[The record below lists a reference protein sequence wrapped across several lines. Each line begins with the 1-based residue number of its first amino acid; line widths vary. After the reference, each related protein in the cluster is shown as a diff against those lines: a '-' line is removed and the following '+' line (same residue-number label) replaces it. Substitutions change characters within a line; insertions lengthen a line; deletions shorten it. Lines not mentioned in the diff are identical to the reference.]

1 MGIGMGPSQ
10 GRRVT
15 LRHRCGSEASPLPTG
30 TPRMHAFVSRPRPP
44 MCTRVTRSAA
54 YNAMY
59 PGRLST
65 VCCPSEAPAMPL
77 TTRPWKKPLE
87 HSTCRAGQ
95 VRTPRGD
102 RAGHHVATG
111 QGRTPRGGQGRAGQ
125 GRAPRGDKTR
135 RHDGT
140 ARQDTGQDS
149 FERGCSFAAES
160 ESLCSEHTRKV
171 PLKAHLLFAI
181 LADLL
186 RPPATA
192 CTRAACW
199 QVRG

>member
-1 MGIGMGPSQ
+1 MAHAHARPRDNKLNTTQHNTKTAQAVGMGMGMGPSQ

-30 TPRMHAFVSRPRPP
+30 SPRMHAFVSRPRPP

-87 HSTCRAGQ
+87 HSTCRTGQ
-95 VRTPRGD
+95 DTTWRQG
-102 RAGHHVATG
+102 RAGHHVAT
-111 QGRTPRGGQGRAGQ
+111 
-125 GRAPRGDKTR
+125 

-140 ARQDTGQDS
+140 TARQDKTQGKTAL
-149 FERGCSFAAES
+149 RGAAA
-160 ESLCSEHTRKV
+160 LPRNLNRCAPNTPGKY
-171 PLKAHLLFAI
+171 L
-181 LADLL
+181 
-186 RPPATA
+186 
-192 CTRAACW
+192 
-199 QVRG
+199 